1 MASSDRNPSMPLR
14 KIDLS
19 DSKYHSDGTPGFHE
33 KMTREDNASFLKN
46 LTEAFNKKSGLV
58 TDLGYYVEFI
68 NEPPYGYASYIR
80 TETHEDGQRVDKFIY
95 GHSSGKSYASCTT
108 FAVHVH
114 AIIKGELESCACVNC
129 QPADK

>member
-46 LTEAFNKKSGLV
+46 LTEAFNKKSSLV
-58 TDLGYYVEFI
+58 TDLGKLSFPSLVFYLPCPFTPEYKTDI
-68 NEPPYGYASYIR
+68 SI
-80 TETHEDGQRVDKFIY
+80 
-95 GHSSGKSYASCTT
+95 
-108 FAVHVH
+108 
-114 AIIKGELESCACVNC
+114 
-129 QPADK
+129 